1 MRHPRDEDLQSYV
14 DGSDGIDRSQV
25 ADHLETCEV
34 CRGQLAVL
42 RFIGESLPPLSTETF
57 SAEFEDKTMRAVRR
71 MATPRWGRDDLA
83 VAAVGVAAT
92 LLVLVTVLLSGDPW
106 TLTRQSLEQVEQW
119 ASNWFG
125 VDPGTREW
133 LPAIAGAAL
142 SLVVF
147 GNLDRLFHRWFVRS
161 TPKLLV

>member
-1 MRHPRDEDLQSYV
+1 MTHLRDEDLQSYL
-14 DGSDGIDRSQV
+14 DGPDGIDRNQIEE
-25 ADHLETCEV
+25 HLEACEA

-57 SAEFEDKTMRAVRR
+57 SADFEERTLLAARR
-71 MATPRWGRDDLA
+71 LATSRWGRDDLA

-92 LLVLVTVLLSGDPW
+92 LLILVTVLLSGDPW
-106 TLTRQSLEQVEQW
+106 TLTRQSLEQIEQW